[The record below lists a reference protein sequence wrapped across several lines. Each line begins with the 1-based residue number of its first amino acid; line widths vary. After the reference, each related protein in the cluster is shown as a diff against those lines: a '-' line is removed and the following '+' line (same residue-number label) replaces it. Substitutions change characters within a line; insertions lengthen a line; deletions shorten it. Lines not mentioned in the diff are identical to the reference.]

1 MKLNIFLLSLIVLVG
16 VVSASI
22 TVDLNSP
29 LDGSIVTTNN
39 VLFNSTGIVS
49 TSKEYIKNST
59 LCSNITGSWVCGDT
73 ESFLED
79 LTISSNTQLCG
90 EYYVE
95 NFEINNN
102 AIVTVCNYNGTTGT
116 GMLKINA
123 ININIE
129 SGSSINADGKGYRG
143 ATTRVLC
150 AGGGS
155 NNGVSGEGDGGGGG
169 SACLD
174 GEGSGAGGGGFG
186 NSGGAGGRSG
196 VRTAGTAGSEYSNSS
211 NLILFIGSGGGS
223 GSYNDNTGVNVGGNG
238 GGGIFLNAVNINIQG
253 QLTANGNNGATTT
266 GFGTSSGS
274 GGGGAGGDIIIIG
287 DTVDL
292 DGSTIRANGG
302 AGGNGAGEKHC
313 EAGGG
318 AGGRIK
324 TVYESSISN
333 TSTTMTASLGSR
345 GTVTCPTAGS
355 HGGVGTTYYND
366 DTFAISSEISK
377 DIIYTQTKTVS
388 SGSVVL
394 WNVQTCEGTSGCTF
408 ATSNYTFSVDSV
420 APTIVLNYPT
430 DTLNY
435 GFLGEVVEINY
446 TVTDDNLDKCWY
458 NYNGT
463 NTTPISCTSG
473 VNNLDNITLTT
484 SKSITIYAND
494 TAGNFASQTFTWDY
508 IFFEEGST
516 FEGVVYET
524 ELNNFQINI
533 TTGLT
538 ILTATGVLNYDGSS
552 YSTTGSCSAGLCQ
565 FSIKLDVPLV
575 ESGTYSERDFYW
587 TLSLFNGT
595 NNYELNSST
604 DTQNVSRIYL
614 VECGGAYTTQ
624 TLNFTAYRESNLTRI
639 NPFYFA
645 GSFNF
650 WLGSGTVK
658 RTNSIEDSSASEV
671 TLCLSPTNRTIFS
684 DAHIDYDYDDAN
696 ITYTRRNY
704 YLSNS
709 SLTNVSQSIFLYL
722 LESSDATSFIIKVQ
736 DQKLSPIEDAYVYI
750 QRYYPSDGTFKTVQ
764 VVKTDSSGESVGFYQ
779 TETVDYKHI
788 IVKDGVILLET
799 TQQKVVGKVAPFT
812 LTFTVGDTLE
822 FPWSSYEKNPNIQS
836 SLSYNKTTEV
846 VTFTYIDVTGSTT
859 SGRLLVVQ
867 PSMSNST
874 QKVICNV
881 NSTQPSATLTCNLS
895 GLSGNFI
902 AYGYIEEESTDIINF
917 IISTARD
924 IMGNEGLFIGF
935 MIILVAGFAFIWNPV
950 AGVIGINVAVIF
962 VHFIGFI
969 TVSPVFIFAMIGISF
984 ITIIL
989 LKT

>member
-1 MKLNIFLLSLIVLVG
+1 MKLNLFLLSLIVLIG
-16 VVSASI
+16 LISASI
-22 TVDLNSP
+22 SIEPYYPIGVIDYGYVGQTIGLNYSIDSSEELYNCWIDYDGVNTTLQENDKILKSSLAETSTNSITYELKKSVILERNSYVNNITVETKTVPSGYSN
-29 LDGSIVTTNN
+29 
-39 VLFNSTGIVS
+39 FNYVRFYYNDSTQFN
-49 TSKEYIKNST
+49 TSEQFPT
-59 LCSNITGSWVCGDT
+59 SNIYGNLTFLNPEKEKIVDKVELYQRVDSI
-73 ESFLED
+73 SFTAYSRNLHIFGYENLYCFNNTNISYP
-79 LTISSNTQLCG
+79 LTISS
-90 EYYVE
+90 
-95 NFEINNN
+95 
-102 AIVTVCNYNGTTGT
+102 
-116 GMLKINA
+116 
-123 ININIE
+123 
-129 SGSSINADGKGYRG
+129 
-143 ATTRVLC
+143 
-150 AGGGS
+150 
-155 NNGVSGEGDGGGGG
+155 
-169 SACLD
+169 
-174 GEGSGAGGGGFG
+174 
-186 NSGGAGGRSG
+186 
-196 VRTAGTAGSEYSNSS
+196 
-211 NLILFIGSGGGS
+211 
-223 GSYNDNTGVNVGGNG
+223 
-238 GGGIFLNAVNINIQG
+238 
-253 QLTANGNNGATTT
+253 
-266 GFGTSSGS
+266 
-274 GGGGAGGDIIIIG
+274 
-287 DTVDL
+287 
-292 DGSTIRANGG
+292 
-302 AGGNGAGEKHC
+302 
-313 EAGGG
+313 
-318 AGGRIK
+318 
-324 TVYESSISN
+324 
-333 TSTTMTASLGSR
+333 
-345 GTVTCPTAGS
+345 
-355 HGGVGTTYYND
+355 
-366 DTFAISSEISK
+366 
-377 DIIYTQTKTVS
+377 
-388 SGSVVL
+388 
-394 WNVQTCEGTSGCTF
+394 
-408 ATSNYTFSVDSV
+408 
-420 APTIVLNYPT
+420 
-430 DTLNY
+430 
-435 GFLGEVVEINY
+435 
-446 TVTDDNLDKCWY
+446 
-458 NYNGT
+458 
-463 NTTPISCTSG
+463 
-473 VNNLDNITLTT
+473 
-484 SKSITIYAND
+484 SKSLIFYAND
-494 TAGNFASQTFTWDY
+494 TAGNLASQTFTWDY

-565 FSIKLDVPLV
+565 FSIELDVPLV

-836 SLSYNKTTEV
+836 SLSYNKTTEI

-881 NSTQPSATLTCNLS
+881 SSTQSSATLTCNLS